1 MYEHQ
6 QYLRPVNLTRF
17 TVRLKREE
25 ELKSTLSGKL
35 FQLLI
40 TRSVKK
46 FARTQVALQRLYNL
60 SISFS
65 STSIYTDRVDHN
77 TLSRKHLQRNVKL
90 MFC

>member
-6 QYLRPVNLTRF
+6 QYLKHVNLTRF
-17 TVRLKREE
+17 TVRLKREK

-60 SISFS
+60 YLLFAIS
-65 STSIYTDRVDHN
+65 HEH
-77 TLSRKHLQRNVKL
+77 LSK
-90 MFC
+90 

>member
-6 QYLRPVNLTRF
+6 QYLKHVNLTRF
-17 TVRLKREE
+17 TVRLKREK

-46 FARTQVALQRLYNL
+46 FARTQVALQCLYNL
-60 SISFS
+60 
-65 STSIYTDRVDHN
+65 Y
-77 TLSRKHLQRNVKL
+77 L
-90 MFC
+90 CP